1 VIGGRRPT
9 FADAERLVYTRMTL
23 EESLRVYPP
32 AWGFSRLALGD
43 DEIGGYHVPAGS
55 IVFLIPFV
63 VHRRPHLWPD
73 PERFDPERFAPERV
87 AERSRFAYFPF
98 GGGPR
103 QCIGNHFAM
112 IEAQLILAM
121 LSRRYRIE
129 PVPGTR
135 VSAEPLITLRPKPG
149 IKATLRSRQSPD
161 GT

>member
-1 VIGGRRPT
+1 
-9 FADAERLVYTRMTL
+9 
-23 EESLRVYPP
+23 
-32 AWGFSRLALGD
+32 
-43 DEIGGYHVPAGS
+43 
-55 IVFLIPFV
+55 VFLIPFV

-73 PERFDPERFAPERV
+73 PERFDPERFTPERV

-121 LSRRYRIE
+121 ASRRYRIE
-129 PVPGTR
+129 LAPGPR
-135 VSAEPLITLRPKPG
+135 VVAEPLITLRPKPG
-149 IKATLRSRQSPD
+149 IKATLRLRQSSD